1 MAPKPAPVQ
10 PPTLSGPMTRT
21 GNKLRRP
28 GIDTGYR
35 KEWTTRRTPEEIA
48 IAKQEEDSA
57 KRHKKA
63 EQKRLISA
71 AASIEDRQREEDM
84 RYELEANHPR
94 DPPLVPSAPA
104 SDEDEEDVPEDPCKR
119 LNYLRAH
126 SNHRY
131 SPCGF

>member
-1 MAPKPAPVQ
+1 MCGTAASSSTYHTSFDGWESLRAGNDLISLALMSPWVLCLATRHHASLSQLEQVTAPVQ

-35 KEWTTRRTPEEIA
+35 KEWTIRRTPEEIA

-71 AASIEDRQREEDM
+71 AASI
-84 RYELEANHPR
+84 
-94 DPPLVPSAPA
+94 SA
-104 SDEDEEDVPEDPCKR
+104 
-119 LNYLRAH
+119 
-126 SNHRY
+126 
-131 SPCGF
+131 